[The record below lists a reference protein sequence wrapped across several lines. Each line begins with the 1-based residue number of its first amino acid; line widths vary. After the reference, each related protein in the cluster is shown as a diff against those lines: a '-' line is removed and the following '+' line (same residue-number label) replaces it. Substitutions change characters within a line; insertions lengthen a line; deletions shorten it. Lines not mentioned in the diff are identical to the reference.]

1 VEKAAKNIL
10 AELKSDNSLTQSPL
24 KEEPL
29 NARISD
35 DTSFS
40 AARWEVQS
48 RHGHGLE
55 EKRLER
61 LILHSGTFEAHKLFH
76 VFVNCILCGI
86 LGSYSAAV
94 IPTLERNKIL
104 KDQVALKL
112 TSQSYEWVLVDA
124 IIRGPLPV
132 RKGKR
137 SFIGLAQQL
146 TGAISDVLTERTV
159 YAVSAVG
166 VGSSSK
172 AFRINTKDGHEGVAK
187 IYILKHDESNM
198 IIEKNTFLENARR
211 SIDAGFQVFRATYP
225 QLPVQKVTLHGHP
238 SLLIPYFQPV
248 QPQLKWKDVLIG
260 QLKNLKNRESSLRYQ
275 PEDVRWRHVGLY
287 DNNLYLFDFNKM
299 KTIKREMVEQE
310 AATQWSVLAA
320 RCPNQS

>member
-1 VEKAAKNIL
+1 
-10 AELKSDNSLTQSPL
+10 
-24 KEEPL
+24 
-29 NARISD
+29 
-35 DTSFS
+35 
-40 AARWEVQS
+40 
-48 RHGHGLE
+48 
-55 EKRLER
+55 
-61 LILHSGTFEAHKLFH
+61 
-76 VFVNCILCGI
+76 
-86 LGSYSAAV
+86 
-94 IPTLERNKIL
+94 
-104 KDQVALKL
+104 
-112 TSQSYEWVLVDA
+112 
-124 IIRGPLPV
+124 
-132 RKGKR
+132 
-137 SFIGLAQQL
+137 
-146 TGAISDVLTERTV
+146 V

-211 SIDAGFQVFRATYP
+211 SIDAGFQVFRATYL

-299 KTIKREMVEQE
+299 KTIEREMVEQE